1 MNVHISYKGNHKP
14 SDLEQ
19 EINPQIQ
26 KLGKRLQVFRPDL
39 VHLRV
44 GLDQKD
50 PREGFNVSLDLRLPS
65 GDIAAQETGTSA
77 EGAIRKAFDDL
88 IEQVAKHKDHL
99 RAQHKWVRRR
109 RVGRTRPQ
117 PQVPFED
124 TVAAVHPEAI
134 SDEDVNSWLNVNLYR
149 LMRFVDREIRYREAN
164 GQLQPEQLTRTE
176 VVDET
181 VARALGDGAGD
192 MEKPEKV
199 ALETWMFAL
208 ARRAL
213 DDLSRSTERDGDVSL
228 EHSMRQ
234 TDVSASD
241 EDRLQYFQPDE
252 TPREQDNIMDRGAPT
267 PEQIAASDEVIAMVD
282 VALRGGKP
290 EDREAFILFAI
301 EGFTVDEISVITGRT
316 QEQIRESVKRAREH
330 VKKQAPVNDVFKDRL
345 LQSTKIA

>member
-1 MNVHISYKGNHKP
+1 MNVHISYKGNQKP
-14 SDLEQ
+14 ADLER

-65 GDIAAQETGTSA
+65 GDIAAQESGSTA
-77 EGAIRKAFDDL
+77 DGAIRKAFDDL
-88 IEQVAKHKDHL
+88 IEQVSKHKDRL
-99 RAQHKWVRRR
+99 RAHHRWVRRR
-109 RVGRTRPQ
+109 SLGRTSPQ
-117 PQVPFED
+117 PQVPFEE
-124 TVAAVHPEAI
+124 TVAAVHPETI
-134 SDEDVNSWLNVNLYR
+134 SGDDVNSWLNVNLYR
-149 LMRFVDREIRYREAN
+149 LSRFVDREIRYREAN
-164 GQLQPEQLTRTE
+164 GQLDPEQLTRME

-181 VARALGDGAGD
+181 VARALGDGL
-192 MEKPEKV
+192 EKPEKV
-199 ALETWMFAL
+199 GLESWMFAL

-213 DDLSRSTERDGDVSL
+213 DDLSQRTEMEGDVSL
-228 EHSMRQ
+228 DHSFHE

-252 TPREQDNIMDRGAPT
+252 TTLQQDNIIDRGTPT

-282 VALRGGKP
+282 LSLRGAQA

-301 EGFTVDEISVITGRT
+301 EGFTVDEICVITGRSH
-316 QEQIRESVKRAREH
+316 EQVRASVQHAREH
-330 VKKQAPVNDVFKDRL
+330 VRKQAPVNDAFKDQL
-345 LQSTKIA
+345 LKSTKKIA